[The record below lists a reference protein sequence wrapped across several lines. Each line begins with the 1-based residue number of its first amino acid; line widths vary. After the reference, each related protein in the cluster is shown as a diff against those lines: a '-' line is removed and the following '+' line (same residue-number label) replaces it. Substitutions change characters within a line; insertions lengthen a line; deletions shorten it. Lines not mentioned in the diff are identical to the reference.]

1 MKTTIRFILVSFLFC
16 MYAKNAHAQMDTLF
30 TDTVLIEIPFQHMV
44 DSCFEHV
51 DLDLVP
57 TGLLLEHGY
66 PTIDVKAFDGTINDS
81 NFAHTYSWR
90 KAYGKISQTSSC

>member
-1 MKTTIRFILVSFLFC
+1 MKTTIRLTLFSFLFC
-16 MYAKNAHAQMDTLF
+16 LSAKNTQAQMDTLF
-30 TDTVLIEIPFQHMV
+30 TDTVLIEIPFQQMV
-44 DSCFEHV
+44 DSCFENV

-66 PTIDVKAFDGTINDS
+66 PTIDVKAFGGTINDS

-90 KAYGKISQTSSC
+90 KAYGTLGKW